1 MGAVNNMKEWAKMNG
16 CKDSPKQNTP
26 GNGCQMYEDCEGGV
40 KVGLCTIQG
49 GSHAEGDGQTGWNF
63 LKQFTLP

>member
-1 MGAVNNMKEWAKMNG
+1 MNG
-16 CKDSPKQNTP
+16 CQGEPKQNTP
-26 GNGCQMYEDCEGGV
+26 ASGCQMYESCNDGV

-49 GSHAEGDGQTGWNF
+49 GSHAEGDGKQAWDF